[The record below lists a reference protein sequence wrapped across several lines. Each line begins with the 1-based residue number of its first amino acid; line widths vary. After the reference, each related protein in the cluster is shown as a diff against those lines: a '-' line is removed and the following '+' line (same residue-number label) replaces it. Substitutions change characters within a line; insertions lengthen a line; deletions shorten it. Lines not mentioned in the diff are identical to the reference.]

1 MALRIEKR
9 TQITAGLIALLLAPA
24 AFSQQQFR
32 YEVWHGHSRPP
43 RPVWHGQLAPSIKK
57 KFGNPG
63 TLTVTPQGVSFE
75 ESYAGQKQPKHPHV
89 WSWSYT
95 DIQQLEIAPKTLR
108 VLTYK
113 DNKWKLGAD
122 REYRFDL
129 LPSDRSF
136 SDAYALLKNKL
147 DQRFVAALA
156 DKDIN
161 ALWEMPVKLQGRIQ
175 GSEGILQ
182 VAADRIVYR
191 TDKKDTSRTWRY
203 EDIENI
209 SSSGPFQL
217 TLTTYERAITHYG
230 NLKGFNFQLKER
242 IDEKRYNALWRR
254 LNQEKGLDLLT
265 GYREAQD
272 KETQATLRANG
283 SKSKEPQKENEQ
295 E

>member
-1 MALRIEKR
+1 MLFV
-9 TQITAGLIALLLAPA
+9 PA

-32 YEVWHGHSRPP
+32 YEVWHGHTRPP
-43 RPVWHGQLAPSIKK
+43 HPVWRGQLAPGLKK

-63 TLTVTPQGVSFE
+63 TLTITAEGVTFE
-75 ESYAGQKQPKHPHV
+75 ESYAGKKKPKHPHA
-89 WSWSYT
+89 WTWSYQ

-129 LPSDRSF
+129 LPADGSYAG
-136 SDAYALLKNKL
+136 AYGVLKDKL

-156 DKDIN
+156 DRDVK
-161 ALWEMPVKLQGRIQ
+161 ALWEVPVKLQGRIQ
-175 GSEGILQ
+175 GSEGILA
-182 VAADRIVYR
+182 VGPDRIVYR
-191 TDKKDTSRTWRY
+191 TDKKDASRTWRY

-230 NLKGFNFQLKER
+230 NLKGFNFQLKQR
-242 IDEKRYNALWRR
+242 LDEKKFNALWRR
-254 LNQEKGLDLLT
+254 LNQERGLELLT
-265 GYREAQD
+265 AYQEAQD
-272 KETQATLRANG
+272 KETQATLGADQ
-283 SKSKEPQKENEQ
+283 SKSTQPKKEIQQ
-295 E
+295 Q